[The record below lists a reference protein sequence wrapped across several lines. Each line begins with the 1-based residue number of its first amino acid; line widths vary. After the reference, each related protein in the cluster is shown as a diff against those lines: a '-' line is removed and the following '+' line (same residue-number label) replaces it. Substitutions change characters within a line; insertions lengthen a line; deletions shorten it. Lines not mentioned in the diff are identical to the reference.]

1 MTITESPSSMHNSKI
16 ATEKSLYAIGSAL
29 FIFIAICFTGALL
42 LIMVAMYGISI
53 QIDDKKEI

>member
-1 MTITESPSSMHNSKI
+1 MHNSKI